1 MAGFRHSTAPSP
13 NADVSVQSPAARSI
27 EAEAR
32 KLAGSRGVDG
42 TLLLV
47 GGCDLT
53 HFRLRVAQS
62 HVRADMAPSFW
73 SHVGILC
80 EDAAGLGLYEVALDP
95 PAGFQEMPKTN
106 GVQRVSV
113 ARYEDT
119 SRFPNVA
126 LLRFPISKLG
136 DDQAEP
142 KGAPGPTRS
151 QIVRGIDRVRTERGV
166 LDIPALILPWLG
178 FVWGAGMPTNP
189 LVGGTGIP
197 GAVFA
202 EAVRRR
208 GRRADA
214 RSFHAVELSRGDLAG
229 CALVVCLLRRPGSAG
244 SGRGQG
250 DGWHRQPSNGNAL
263 ARPARGCV
271 CRAQPGGRPG
281 SGVFE
286 AMSRHRPPIQW
297 RRYTRLRR
305 RGVSASRM

>member
-1 MAGFRHSTAPSP
+1 MAGYRHSTAPSP
-13 NADVSVQSPAARSI
+13 NAEISIQSPGARSI

-32 KLAGSRGVDG
+32 KLAGAQGVDG

-53 HFRLRVAQS
+53 HFRLRVAQC
-62 HVRADMAPSFW
+62 HVRDDMAPSFW

-95 PAGFQEMPKTN
+95 PAGFQQMPKTN

-113 ARYEDT
+113 ARYENT

-142 KGAPGPTRS
+142 EGAPGPTRS
-151 QIVRGIDRVRTERGV
+151 QIVRGIDRIRTGRGV

-202 EAVRRR
+202 EAAFAAV
-208 GRRADA
+208 G
-214 RSFHAVELSRGDLAG
+214 VELTPGLSTRSSCPEAIWQAARWWYPYYVDRGPQQAAEGTGTAG
-229 CALVVCLLRRPGSAG
+229 TDNHPTGTHWL
-244 SGRGQG
+244 GQ
-250 DGWHRQPSNGNAL
+250 REAAYVERSPEAAQA
-263 ARPARGCV
+263 PASPKR
-271 CRAQPGGRPG
+271 
-281 SGVFE
+281 
-286 AMSRHRPPIQW
+286 
-297 RRYTRLRR
+297 
-305 RGVSASRM
+305 

>member
-1 MAGFRHSTAPSP
+1 MAGFRHSTAPSRNP
-13 NADVSVQSPAARSI
+13 DVSLQSLAAKSI

-32 KLAGSRGVDG
+32 KLAGSQSVDG

-62 HVRADMAPSFW
+62 HVRADMTPSLW

-95 PAGFQEMPKTN
+95 PDGFQQMPKTN

-113 ARYEDT
+113 ARYEDP

-136 DDQAEP
+136 DDEP
-142 KGAPGPTRS
+142 KGAPRS
-151 QIVRGIDRVRTERGV
+151 PIVRGINRVRNERGV
-166 LDIPALILPWLG
+166 LDIPALVLPWLG

-202 EAVRRR
+202 EAAFAAV
-208 GRRADA
+208 G
-214 RSFHAVELSRGDLAG
+214 VELTPGLSTRSSCPEAIWQAALWWYAYYVDRGPQQAAG
-229 CALVVCLLRRPGSAG
+229 GKEMAG
-244 SGRGQG
+244 SDNHPTGTHWLGQKAAAYVE
-250 DGWHRQPSNGNAL
+250 RSPEAAQA
-263 ARPARGCV
+263 PAS
-271 CRAQPGGRPG
+271 PKP
-281 SGVFE
+281 
-286 AMSRHRPPIQW
+286 
-297 RRYTRLRR
+297 
-305 RGVSASRM
+305 